1 MKISG
6 CALGVPMV
14 IVALIVIFFGV
25 LFLLSAFSEEAQV
38 QGRSGDRLGIGGCL
52 TVVGLLLVA
61 GAGVLMYRSY
71 RKGKEE
77 GEGTTIVQQIDLPGD
92 LSLERLKCQSCG
104 ATLSKDNIDVKA
116 GAVVVS
122 CPYCGTSYEI
132 EEEPKW

>member
-1 MKISG
+1 MKLSG

-14 IVALIVIFFGV
+14 ILALIVIFFGV
-25 LFLLSAFSEEAQV
+25 LFLWSAFSEEAQV
-38 QGRSGDRLGIGGCL
+38 QGKSEGRLAIGGCS
-52 TVVGLLLVA
+52 TVIGLLLVA

-71 RKGKEE
+71 RKGKE
-77 GEGTTIVQQIDLPGD
+77 EGTTIVQQIDLPGD

-104 ATLSKDNIDVKA
+104 ATLAKDNIDVKA

>member
-1 MKISG
+1 MKLSG

-25 LFLLSAFSEEAQV
+25 LFLWSAFSEEAQV
-38 QGRSGDRLGIGGCL
+38 QGKSGGRLAIGGCS
-52 TVVGLLLVA
+52 TAIGLLLIA

-71 RKGKEE
+71 RQGKEE
-77 GEGTTIVQQIDLPGD
+77 STTIVQQIDLPGD

-104 ATLSKDNIDVKA
+104 ATLAKDNIDVKA
-116 GAVVVS
+116 GAVVVT

>member
-1 MKISG
+1 MKWTG
-6 CALGVPMV
+6 CVFGVPMV
-14 IVALIVIFFGV
+14 ILALVLIFFGV
-25 LFLLSAFSEEAQV
+25 LFLWAAFSHEAKA
-38 QGRSGDRLGIGGCL
+38 QGTSGGRLVVGGAT
-52 TVVGLLLVA
+52 TVIGLLLVA

-71 RKGKEE
+71 KRYQAEKPQ
-77 GEGTTIVQQIDLPGD
+77 TIVQQIDLTGD
-92 LSLERLKCQSCG
+92 LSLEELKCRACG

>member
-1 MKISG
+1 MKLSG
-6 CALGVPMV
+6 CALGVPLV
-14 IVALIVIFFGV
+14 IVAIIVIFFGV
-25 LFLLSAFSEEAQV
+25 LFLLSAFSEDAQV

-77 GEGTTIVQQIDLPGD
+77 GTTIVQKIDLPGD
-92 LSLERLKCQSCG
+92 LSLERLKCKSCG
-104 ATLSKDNIDVKA
+104 ATLSKDNIEVKA
-116 GAVVVS
+116 GAVVVT